1 MVKRAYKYRFYPT
14 PAQAQELSRTFG
26 CVRKVH
32 NLALEARTTA
42 WDQRR
47 ERMTY
52 LQSSALLTRWKHSGD
67 LAYLNRDLG
76 CGVAADAG
84 HAGVAF
90 PRNAMSCRAYAVAFG
105 GGEWSGSGRCGSAWL
120 GTARA
125 AGSST
130 HR

>member
-67 LAYLNRDLG
+67 LAYLNE
-76 CGVAADAG
+76 V
-84 HAGVAF
+84 
-90 PRNAMSCRAYAVAFG
+90 
-105 GGEWSGSGRCGSAWL
+105 
-120 GTARA
+120 
-125 AGSST
+125 SSVPLQ
-130 HR
+130 